1 MTEEEKKRAI
11 EKLKVE
17 HERVKNAVETVS
29 GTVPGKVLLRYLNY
43 ICGFDKSSLV
53 IHPQTGEINAVATA
67 YNESRRSVYLQLRS
81 MIPIAVLK
89 EIEYPT
95 EEK

>member
-1 MTEEEKKRAI
+1 MTEEDKKKAV
-11 EKLKVE
+11 EKLKAE
-17 HERVKNAVETVS
+17 HERLKDAIEAVS
-29 GTVPGKVLLRYLNY
+29 DTVPGKVLLRYLNY

-53 IHPQTGEINAVATA
+53 VHPQTGEINAVATA

-81 MIPIAVLK
+81 MVPVAVLK
-89 EIEYPT
+89 EVEYPA